1 MTRKA
6 APLGVCIVLALLA
19 VYLIWGSTY
28 LAIRWAVASLPPF
41 MMAGMRFL
49 AAGAVLYLALRL
61 RGEPP
66 PTRAQWGSAALIGV
80 LLLTIGNGLVVY
92 AEQRVASGLT
102 AIALA
107 TMPLW
112 AALFAGL
119 WGNWPSRRE
128 WTGLALGFAGIL
140 FLSWESDLRA
150 NPLDALALLAAAA
163 GWALGT
169 VWSRHLPL
177 PSGPM
182 ASATE
187 MLAGGAWLMLLGLAG
202 GERVSDRPGPL
213 ALWSLLYLIVFGSLI
228 AFSAYNYLVRRVS
241 PALATSNAYVNP
253 LVAVGLGITLAGERI
268 GWTGVLALIA
278 ILTGVGLIAVGQR
291 QSAL

>member
-1 MTRKA
+1 MARKST
-6 APLGVCIVLALLA
+6 PVGVCIILALLA

-41 MMAGMRFL
+41 MMAGTRFL
-49 AAGAVLYLALRL
+49 AAGAVLYLALRF
-61 RGEPP
+61 RGEAP

-80 LLLTIGNGLVVY
+80 LLLVIGNGLVVY

-128 WTGLALGFAGIL
+128 WIGLALGFAGIL
-140 FLSWESDLRA
+140 FLSWESDLRG

-169 VWSRHLPL
+169 IWGRRLPL
-177 PSGPM
+177 PSGLM

-187 MLAGGAWLMLLGLAG
+187 MLTGGAWLILLGFAS
-202 GERVSDRPGPL
+202 GERVSSQPSPL

-253 LVAVGLGITLAGERI
+253 VVAVGLGIALAGEHI
-268 GWTGVLALIA
+268 GWTGLLALTT
-278 ILTGVGLIAVGQR
+278 ILTGVGLIAMGQR
-291 QSAL
+291 QAAL